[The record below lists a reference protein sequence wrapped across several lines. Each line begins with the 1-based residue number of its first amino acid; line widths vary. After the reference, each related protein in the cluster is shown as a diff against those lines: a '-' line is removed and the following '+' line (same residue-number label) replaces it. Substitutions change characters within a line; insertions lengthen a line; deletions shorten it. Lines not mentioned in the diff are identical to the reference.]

1 MTNDNERK
9 SAQDVITIILNYVVY
24 VVCHVLGMNY
34 ILTYILYQDA
44 MENDEYIDREKMPEK
59 INQVN
64 ILTSLI
70 LVYLILYIQQTIL
83 SCKYSRHILG
93 VCITTQLTAFIYL
106 NMVVNRLLETSCKY
120 RGYLT
125 CYESTIE
132 MNLRNENMLIAK
144 EMLLNAIYVCMV
156 IQTLYIMCSIISNMI
171 ERKHYFHKNQWCE
184 LVSYYVFYMVWN
196 VIVFI
201 APLLCCICCLTG
213 GCQPDDDTKLDV
225 NINWSDM
232 IKGTTENITSLQQ
245 TSALECEIV

>member
-1 MTNDNERK
+1 MSDDTDLNRI
-9 SAQDVITIILNYVVY
+9 ITATINYVLY
-24 VVCHVLGMNY
+24 VVFHVLGMNY

-59 INQVN
+59 INREN
-64 ILTSLI
+64 ILISLI
-70 LVYLILYIQQTIL
+70 VVYTILYIQQTIL

-106 NMVVNRLLETSCKY
+106 YMVVNRIIETSCKY

-125 CYESTIE
+125 CYESTGE
-132 MNLRNENMLIAK
+132 MNLKNENMFIAK
-144 EMLLNAIYVCMV
+144 EMLLSAIYVCIV
-156 IQTLYIMCSIISNMI
+156 IQTIYIMCSIISNMK
-171 ERKHYFHKNQWCE
+171 EKKHYFHKKIWCE
-184 LVSYYVFYMVWN
+184 LVGYYVFYMVCN

-201 APLLCCICCLTG
+201 MPLLCCICCLTG